1 MRHLLGI
8 NLEVICDDGSCH
20 TGVKLYNIDNRRVY
34 LAEDGSEIHNVQ
46 EVTKC
51 MAVVPP
57 TMLAMALHACE
68 ECD

>member
-1 MRHLLGI
+1 MRHLLAI
-8 NLEVICDDGSCH
+8 NMEVECANGGCH

-34 LAEDGSEIHNVQ
+34 LAEDGTEIHDVQ
-46 EVTKC
+46 QVTKC

-57 TMLAMALHACE
+57 AMLAMALHACE